1 MSKLQKI
8 FVSGLLSFLPLAVT
22 IYIVYTVVTLVENL
36 LGNFLRA
43 LLPVDTYIPGFGFL
57 STLVLIFTLGL
68 LLNNFV
74 TAGLLQRLQEKLTEI
89 PLIKVVYSP
98 LRDLMNLFAKGRDN
112 GSLKKVVLVR
122 FDDSKE
128 LLGLITR
135 ESFADLDSNLKISPE
150 KVAVYF
156 PLSYGLG
163 GYTMIVNKSHITP
176 IDIPVEKAMS
186 LALTAWIKMDTKQ

>member
-1 MSKLQKI
+1 
-8 FVSGLLSFLPLAVT
+8 
-22 IYIVYTVVTLVENL
+22 
-36 LGNFLRA
+36 
-43 LLPVDTYIPGFGFL
+43 
-57 STLVLIFTLGL
+57 VLIFTLGL